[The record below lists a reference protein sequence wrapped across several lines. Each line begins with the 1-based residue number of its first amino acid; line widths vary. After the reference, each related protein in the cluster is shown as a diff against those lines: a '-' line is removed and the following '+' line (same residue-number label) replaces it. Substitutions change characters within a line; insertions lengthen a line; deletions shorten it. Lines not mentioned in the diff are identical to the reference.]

1 MVHNLD
7 KNKLSESEL
16 PASTDPTPRS
26 RRITLDLDDGDEVE
40 AADDR
45 YSDRIRCDHPDT
57 RAGRALGEALLEA
70 ALKYGRGRVVLLCH
84 SALSQELHASGL
96 TLEAT
101 MPGFYSGER
110 DCAVMGAAPDEARS
124 RLANPEEVKKV
135 DLLVQRPWEPK
146 DRPDVGTRRAVP
158 ADAPEIAKLI
168 AATFEHYPT
177 PSGVPE
183 YIAGQIEAGVPFRAV
198 WEGGEVVACASA
210 DLVRVA
216 RTAELT
222 DCATRPDQR
231 GRGLMQAILL
241 DLMDDLREMNYPTA
255 FTLARAN
262 TPGVN
267 IAFARLGFKFRGCQI
282 QSCRIGGGMEDMN
295 VWSRRL

>member
-1 MVHNLD
+1 MGNI
-7 KNKLSESEL
+7 NESVIL
-16 PASTDPTPRS
+16 APTDPRPRA
-26 RRITLDLDDGDEVE
+26 RLITLDLDNEHLIE
-40 AADDR
+40 AADDA

-70 ALKYGRGRVVLLCH
+70 AVRYGRGRVVALCDSDL
-84 SALSQELHASGL
+84 SAGLQAAGL

-101 MPGFYSGER
+101 MPGFYRGER

-124 RLANPEEVKKV
+124 RLANPEEVEEV
-135 DLLVQRPWEPK
+135 ERLVQQEWEPR
-146 DRPDVGTRRAVP
+146 DRPEVDTRRAAP
-158 ADAPEIAKLI
+158 QDAPDIARLI

-177 PSGVPE
+177 PSGVPD
-183 YIAGQIEAGVPFRAV
+183 YIAGLIQAGVPFRTV
-198 WEGGEVVACASA
+198 WEDGEVVACASA
-210 DLVRVA
+210 DLVRQA

-241 DLMDDLREMNYPTA
+241 DLMDDLREMDYPTA

-267 IAFARLGFKFRGCQI
+267 IAFSRLGFMFRGCQI
-282 QSCRIGGGMEDMN
+282 QSCRIGGGIEDMN

>member
-1 MVHNLD
+1 MHSL
-7 KNKLSESEL
+7 L
-16 PASTDPTPRS
+16 PPTDPRPRGAF
-26 RRITLDLDDGDEVE
+26 RHLDIGADQPRIWDDH
-40 AADDR
+40 

-57 RAGRALGEALLEA
+57 DQGEALGQALLRA
-70 ALKYGRGRVVLLCH
+70 ARHGGRGRVMVLCDCRLR
-84 SALSQELHASGL
+84 AGL
-96 TLEAT
+96 EAAGLAHEAT
-101 MPGFYSGER
+101 MPGFYRGER
-110 DCAVMGAAPDEARS
+110 DCAVMGAALDPARAS
-124 RLANPEEVKKV
+124 LANPDQVEEV
-135 DLLVQRPWEPK
+135 DRLVRLPWTAK
-146 DRPDVGTRRAVP
+146 DRPPVTTRLATE
-158 ADAPEIAKLI
+158 ADTPSLARLI

-183 YIAGQIEAGVPFRAV
+183 YLAGLIGQGVPFRLVEEA
-198 WEGGEVVACASA
+198 GEVVACASG

-216 RTAELT
+216 HTAELT

-231 GRGLMQAILL
+231 GRGLMKVILL
-241 DLMDDLREMNYPTA
+241 DLMDDLRAMDYPTA

-267 IAFARLGFKFRGCQI
+267 LAFMRLGFHYRGRMV

>member
-1 MVHNLD
+1 MGNI
-7 KNKLSESEL
+7 NESVIL
-16 PASTDPTPRS
+16 APTDPRPRA
-26 RRITLDLDDGDEVE
+26 RLITLDLDNEHLIE
-40 AADDR
+40 AADDA

-70 ALKYGRGRVVLLCH
+70 AVRYGRGRVVALCDSDL
-84 SALSQELHASGL
+84 SAGLQAAGL

-101 MPGFYSGER
+101 MPGFYRGER

-124 RLANPEEVKKV
+124 RLANPEEVEEV
-135 DLLVQRPWEPK
+135 ERLVQQEWEPR
-146 DRPDVGTRRAVP
+146 DRPEVDTRRAAP
-158 ADAPEIAKLI
+158 QDAPDIARLI

-177 PSGVPE
+177 PSGVPD
-183 YIAGQIEAGVPFRAV
+183 YIAGLIQAGVPFRTV
-198 WEGGEVVACASA
+198 WEDGEVVACASA
-210 DLVRVA
+210 DLVRQA

-241 DLMDDLREMNYPTA
+241 DLMDDLREMDYPTA

-267 IAFARLGFKFRGCQI
+267 IAFSRLGFLFRGCQI
-282 QSCRIGGGMEDMN
+282 QSCRIGGGIEDMN